1 MSYLSVCFSNYR
13 LTRAMVCCRRG
24 VLADRLFS
32 LSFFPEHEVT
42 GYRFGNLFV
51 SGNCALS
58 WSFGFTAVEFS
69 SR

>member
-1 MSYLSVCFSNYR
+1 VRWFVAAVAFWLIGCFH
-13 LTRAMVCCRRG
+13 
-24 VLADRLFS
+24 FP
-32 LSFFPEHEVT
+32 FFPEHEVT

-51 SGNCALS
+51 SGNRVLS